1 MLIAA
6 CTPPGSTAS
15 PSGGVSASTGPR
27 KPTGTL
33 TVATADIGNALY
45 VPSRLD
51 TPAGNTAL
59 ATFGES
65 LIERKAD
72 RSLGPRLAR
81 AWSVSSDGLTYTFDL
96 RTDVKWDDGTPFTSD
111 DVAFTMKGI
120 IQPGSTN
127 GRFAQFRG
135 LIDKIETPAPDRVVL
150 RLKTP
155 DVSVL
160 YQLAAPGPATQAM
173 FSKKYIESAGEDAA
187 AKKPVGTGPW
197 KFVEYRPGE
206 LIRVSAVDAHWR
218 VTPQFQ
224 EMIIRQVPEES
235 TRVAMLLRGEADI
248 ATVSIQSTKQLT
260 DAGMNLFLQ
269 PTAYSLIISLQG
281 QYLPSRP
288 GFKKNVPWA
297 ADPADPAAWEKA
309 RMVREALDI
318 AIDRKTIVSTVL
330 GGQGTVAAYP
340 YAVPS
345 SVFADSSFAA
355 IEYNP
360 TRAKQLLAD
369 AGYASGFDMPFLL
382 VEASGRPL
390 APQVGQAVA
399 QYWQAIGVRVKQ
411 SNSDFTATVRP
422 GTVARSLAGTAFT
435 FGLLVY
441 DEPFAG
447 LVGNGVSTGDALIGV
462 EYPPL
467 DALVAKAAATIDVDA
482 RRKVQVDIGRMM
494 LDQHFMIG
502 IVWVHGLVAGGKR
515 VTTLPQVLGVSTIHN
530 FEYAAGP
537 K

>member
-1 MLIAA
+1 
-6 CTPPGSTAS
+6 TSS
-15 PSGGVSASTGPR
+15 PSGSTVAGTGPR

-33 TVATADIGNALY
+33 TVATPDIGNALY
-45 VPSRLD
+45 IPSRLD

-65 LIERKAD
+65 LIERKVD

-81 AWSVSSDGLTYTFDL
+81 AWSVSADGLTYTFDL

-135 LIDKIETPAPDRVVL
+135 LIDSIETPTADRVIMH
-150 RLKTP
+150 LKNP

-173 FSKKYIESAGEDAA
+173 FSKKYITQVGEDAA
-187 AKKPVGTGPW
+187 ALKPVGTGPW

-206 LIRVSAVDAHWR
+206 LIRCTAVEGQWR

-224 EMIIRQVPEES
+224 ELVIRQVPEES

-288 GFKKNVPWA
+288 GFKKDVPWA
-297 ADPADPAAWEKA
+297 ADPADPVAWERA
-309 RMVREALDI
+309 RKVREALDI

-330 GGQGTVAAYP
+330 SGQGAVAAMP
-340 YAVPS
+340 YAVPA
-345 SVFADSSFAA
+345 SVFADPSYAP
-355 IEYNP
+355 IEFNP

-369 AGYASGFDMPFLL
+369 AGYGSGFDMPFLL

-399 QYWQAIGVRVKQ
+399 QYWQAIGVRIKQ
-411 SNSDFTATVRP
+411 SNADFTATVRP
-422 GTVARSLAGTAFT
+422 GTVARTLAGTAFT

-447 LVGNGVSTGDALIGV
+447 LIGNGVSTGDALIGV

-482 RRKVQVDIGRMM
+482 RRKVQVDIGKMM

-530 FEYAAGP
+530 YEYAAGP